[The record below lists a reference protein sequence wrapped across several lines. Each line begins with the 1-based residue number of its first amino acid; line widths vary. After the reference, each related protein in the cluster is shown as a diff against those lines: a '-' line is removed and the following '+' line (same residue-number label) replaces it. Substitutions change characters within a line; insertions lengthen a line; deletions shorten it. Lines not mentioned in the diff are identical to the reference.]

1 MPPEDSM
8 LPVFLTR
15 KMLEFEYGAQ
25 VRLWI
30 EAQAKSGVT
39 LDIYGFTKEGPFR
52 FRHTVPS
59 DGTFNDAAFNL
70 PDFPIFVGV
79 TADPNLVEQGEIW
92 VMIHIQM
99 RGDLAGE
106 LCSGYVYSGKNLS
119 WPAQL
124 QNDYRLGGGQLVSLT
139 GTNPAANTEILESV
153 TNYEVWRLMGIQ
165 FTLVT
170 DANAANR
177 QVNLIIDDGTNT
189 LLTIPAPA
197 VQTASTTVIYNY
209 GVALPFNNNATALVQ
224 TAPLPDKLLLK
235 LLYRIRTSTTNRQ
248 VTDNY
253 GAPQLYYEK
262 WWITL

>member
-1 MPPEDSM
+1 M

-59 DGTFNDAAFNL
+59 DGSFNDAAFNL

-79 TADPNLVEQGEIW
+79 TADPNVVEIGEIW
-92 VMIHIQM
+92 VMIHIQL
-99 RGDLAGE
+99 RGDLAAE
-106 LCSGYVYSGKNLS
+106 LCSGYIYSGKNLS

-124 QNDYRLGGGQLVSLT
+124 NNEVVPNGGQIVSLT
-139 GTNPAANTEILESV
+139 GTNPAANIEISQAVSTSEK
-153 TNYEVWRLMGIQ
+153 WRLMAIY
-165 FTLVT
+165 FTMVT

-177 QVNLIIDDGTNT
+177 QVNLIIDDGTNNLMT
-189 LLTIPAPA
+189 LPAPA

-209 GVALPFNNNATALVQ
+209 GVALPLCKRSQRSSNNTAR
-224 TAPLPDKLLLK
+224 
-235 LLYRIRTSTTNRQ
+235 YFRRT
-248 VTDNY
+248 
-253 GAPQLYYEK
+253 
-262 WWITL
+262 